1 MTITLAAIE
10 HILNILS
17 FSFILMVISINI
29 FSAISSN
36 FGFGE
41 TFELPNSSET
51 GLFFCFFCT
60 TGLLV
65 SHWIE
70 SGFFPLTNLRESLAF
85 LSCASSLIYFI
96 FQTRNNKNELN
107 KITIANTI
115 LTQAFFAVWGLF
127 FSPEI
132 PKSKILVP
140 ALQSLW
146 LIMHV
151 STIMV
156 GYVVLII
163 GCLLSIAVLILMATS
178 EAVAKEFERRI
189 LDSEKR
195 GLTMAEI
202 LDLVEYYQKSF
213 PNYFKID
220 FIEGLDSWSYRAIS
234 IGFALLTL
242 GILCGAVWANEAWGA
257 FWSWDP
263 KETWALITWI
273 TFGIYL
279 HVRMNQNWK
288 GKNAAFI
295 AFIGFLFIWVC
306 YFGINLL
313 GIGLHSYGS
322 FN

>member
-10 HILNILS
+10 HILNMLS
-17 FSFILMVISINI
+17 FSFILIVILINI
-29 FSAISSN
+29 FSAISSI

-41 TFELPNSSET
+41 TLELRNSSEI

-60 TGLLV
+60 TALLIFL
-65 SHWIE
+65 WIE

-85 LSCASSLIYFI
+85 LSCVSSLIYFI
-96 FQTRNNKNELN
+96 LKTRNNQNELN
-107 KITIANTI
+107 KITITSTI

-132 PKSKILVP
+132 PKLKILVP

-146 LIMHV
+146 LLMHV
-151 STIMV
+151 SIIMV

-163 GCLLSIAVLILMATS
+163 GCLLSIAVLILMATND
-178 EAVAKEFERRI
+178 AVSKEIESRI
-189 LDSEKR
+189 LDSAKG
-195 GLTMAEI
+195 GLTMAET
-202 LDLVEYYQKSF
+202 LDLVEYYRKYF

-220 FIEGLDSWSYRAIS
+220 FIEDLDSWSYRTIS

-288 GKNAAFI
+288 GKNVAFI

>member
-10 HILNILS
+10 HILNMLS
-17 FSFILMVISINI
+17 FSFILIVIFIII
-29 FSAISSN
+29 FSAISSI
-36 FGFGE
+36 FDFCE
-41 TFELPNSSET
+41 TLELRNSSET
-51 GLFFCFFCT
+51 GIFFCFFCT

-70 SGFFPLTNLRESLAF
+70 SGFFPLTSLRESLAF
-85 LSCASSLIYFI
+85 LSCATYLIYFT
-96 FQTRNNKNELN
+96 FQTRNNQNELN

-115 LTQAFFAVWGLF
+115 LTQCFFALWSFF
-127 FSPEI
+127 FSPGI
-132 PKSKILVP
+132 PKSNILVP

-151 STIMV
+151 SIIMV

-163 GCLLSIAVLILMATS
+163 GCLLSAALLILMATS
-178 EAVAKEFERRI
+178 KAVSKEFERRI
-189 LDSEKR
+189 LDSTKR
-195 GLTMAEI
+195 RLTMAEI
-202 LDLVEYYQKSF
+202 LDLVEYYRKSF

-220 FIEGLDSWSYRAIS
+220 FMEGLDSWSYRAIS

-242 GILCGAVWANEAWGA
+242 GILCGAVWANEAWGS

-279 HVRMNQNWK
+279 HVRMNKNWK
-288 GKNAAFI
+288 GQNAAFI